1 MESKIV
7 SFNLGPFPATV
18 HTVARVRAAEMRI
31 TLKAYIA
38 RLILADATR
47 VDAERK
53 TAS

>member
-1 MESKIV
+1 MESKTV
-7 SFNLGPFPATV
+7 TFNLGPFPATV

-47 VDAERK
+47 ASADRK
-53 TAS
+53 TGS